1 MTVTVSVH
9 DAVIPTYLPT
19 HPHLSNTHANM
30 PMSASYIVL
39 QVGVGLALEQER
51 DDVGVIFGGCLD
63 QRCVSNLRK
72 STCGENTG

>member
-1 MTVTVSVH
+1 VSVSVSVH
-9 DAVIPTYLPT
+9 DTVIPTYLPT

-30 PMSASYIVL
+30 PMPASYLGL

-51 DDVGVIFGGCLD
+51 DDVGVIVGGCPV
-63 QRCVSNLRK
+63 QRRYPILRR